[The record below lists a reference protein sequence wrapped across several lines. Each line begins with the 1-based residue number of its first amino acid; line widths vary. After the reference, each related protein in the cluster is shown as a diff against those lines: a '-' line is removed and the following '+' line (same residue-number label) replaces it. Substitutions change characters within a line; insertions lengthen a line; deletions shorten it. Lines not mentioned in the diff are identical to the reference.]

1 VTDWLL
7 VDGSSL
13 IFRAFFGNP
22 KTFKAPDGS
31 LVNAARGFFES
42 LARYLLDRRPRH
54 LAIATDEDWRP
65 AFRVEVLPSYK
76 SQRVAEPIPPELE
89 PQMPVI
95 MDFLAAM
102 GIDVVGAA
110 GFEAEDVIASLA
122 PRIEGSIEILSGDRD
137 LFALVRDPD
146 IKVLYPSIKGM
157 TVVDEAEVEKIYGI
171 PGRAYADF
179 AALRGDPSD
188 GLPGLPGVGPQK
200 AAGLVRRY
208 GGVEGLLAAGVLSA
222 RDAEYLEK
230 AWRVVAQVGDIPL
243 EVPRG
248 CRDTYPDDP
257 DGLSRL
263 QERYGL
269 KSSCDRLL
277 AAASQ
282 TLTCEAPG

>member
-1 VTDWLL
+1 MTDWLL

-22 KTFKAPDGS
+22 KTFHGPDGS

-54 LAIATDEDWRP
+54 LAVATDEDWRP
-65 AFRVEVLPSYK
+65 AFRVDLLPSYK
-76 SQRVAEPIPPELE
+76 SHRVAEPIPPELA

-95 MDFLAAM
+95 MSFLAAL
-102 GIDVVGAA
+102 GIDAVGAA
-110 GFEAEDVIASLA
+110 GYEAEDVIASLA
-122 PRIEGSIEILSGDRD
+122 ARIDGSIEILSGDRD

-157 TVVDEAEVEKIYGI
+157 TVVDEAEVEKTYAI

-200 AAGLVRRY
+200 AAGLVQRY
-208 GGVEGLLAAGVLSA
+208 GGVEGLLEAGVLSA
-222 RDAEYLEK
+222 RDAEYLER
-230 AWRVVAQVGDIPL
+230 AWKVVAPVTDIPL
-243 EVPRG
+243 EMPRG
-248 CRDTYPDDP
+248 CRERYPDDTE
-257 DGLSRL
+257 GLARL
-263 QERYGL
+263 QARYGL
-269 KSSCDRLL
+269 QSSCDRLL

-282 TLTCEAPG
+282 TLINPAS